1 MQSLQSAGWAQTVRV
16 TVIIINSIGKHRRMA
31 FLWAMDKRM
40 NDTTVSG
47 TVNGAENRPM
57 PVDLRIAEDAG
68 NIPVIVFVHG
78 FKGFKDW
85 GHWPLMGG
93 EFARRG
99 FAFVSFNFALGGTT
113 LDNLTDHA
121 DPEAFGRNN
130 FSHEQDDLGK
140 VLDTLGDGSLFP
152 DAPIDRSGFFLLGHS
167 RGGAAVIVK
176 AAMDARVKGLATLC
190 ALGDMGRTAQD
201 RIEWQRTG
209 VTHVVN
215 SRTGQRLPM
224 YWQIVEDYE
233 RNRDRFDLM
242 QCCQRITVPA
252 LFIHGTADATVP
264 ASDAE
269 RLHAACPGSRLL
281 LIEGGDHV
289 LGGRHPWTSDTLP
302 EDTVRAVEET
312 AAIFGKI

>member
-1 MQSLQSAGWAQTVRV
+1 MTKTVPA
-16 TVIIINSIGKHRRMA
+16 IIH
-31 FLWAMDKRM
+31 
-40 NDTTVSG
+40 
-47 TVNGAENRPM
+47 GAENRPM
-57 PVDLRIAEDAG
+57 PVDLRIAEDAEHA
-68 NIPVIVFVHG
+68 PVIVFVHG

-93 EFARRG
+93 ELARRG

-113 LDNLTDHA
+113 PDCPTDHA

-140 VLDTLGDGSLFP
+140 VLDALSDGTLFP
-152 DAPIDRSGFFLLGHS
+152 DAPLDRSGFFLMGHS

-176 AAMDARVKGLATLC
+176 TAEDARVKGLATIC

-201 RIEWQRTG
+201 RTEWQRTG

-215 SRTGQRLPM
+215 SRTGQQLPM
-224 YWQIVEDYE
+224 YFQIVEDYE
-233 RNRDRFDLM
+233 RNRDRFDLV
-242 QCCQRITVPA
+242 QCCQRISVPA
-252 LFIHGTADATVP
+252 LFIHGTTDATVP
-264 ASDAE
+264 ASDAQ
-269 RLHAACPGSRLL
+269 RLHAACPASELL

-302 EDTVRAVEET
+302 EDTVRAVEGIT
-312 AAIFGKI
+312 MNFGKL

>member
-1 MQSLQSAGWAQTVRV
+1 MEE
-16 TVIIINSIGKHRRMA
+16 RMEP
-31 FLWAMDKRM
+31 
-40 NDTTVSG
+40 TTVSG
-47 TVNGAENRPM
+47 WVNGAENRPM
-57 PVDLRIAEDAG
+57 AVDLRIANDAK
-68 NIPVIVFVHG
+68 NAPIIVFVHG

-85 GHWPLMGG
+85 GHWPLMGM

-113 LDNLTDHA
+113 PEVPDDHA

-140 VLDTLGDGSLFP
+140 VLDALSDGRLLP
-152 DAPIDRSGFFLLGHS
+152 EAPIDRSGFFLLGHS

-176 AAMDARVKGLATLC
+176 AGEDSRIKGLATLC
-190 ALGDMGRTAQD
+190 ALGDMGRTAHD
-201 RIEWQRTG
+201 RVEWQRTG

-215 SRTGQRLPM
+215 SRTGQQLPM
-224 YWQIVEDYE
+224 YFQIVEDYE
-233 RNRDRFDLM
+233 RNRDRFNLM
-242 QCCQRITVPA
+242 QCCKRISVPA

-269 RLHAACPGSRLL
+269 RLHAVCPTSELL

-302 EDTVRAVEET
+302 EDTMRAVDEIDR
-312 AAIFGKI
+312 IFRSGQ